1 VINSIAI
8 IDNGSGSF
16 TFNAIGA
23 QNITNYTWNF
33 GDGSNEVNGSGMP
46 GQLIHT
52 FPCGEYT
59 VTLTL
64 NNDCGTVVATRLVSF
79 DCAGTGID
87 NVSTLQKEISL
98 YPNPSTSKVTIAN
111 KAHIRMKEIN
121 IVNLMGQTIYKNDKV
136 NADQIDIN
144 TTGFTPGIY
153 NVMINTDKG
162 MVTKKLEI
170 IR

>member
-1 VINSIAI
+1 
-8 IDNGSGSF
+8 
-16 TFNAIGA
+16 
-23 QNITNYTWNF
+23 
-33 GDGSNEVNGSGMP
+33 
-46 GQLIHT
+46 
-52 FPCGEYT
+52 
-59 VTLTL
+59 
-64 NNDCGTVVATRLVSF
+64 
-79 DCAGTGID
+79 
-87 NVSTLQKEISL
+87 
-98 YPNPSTSKVTIAN
+98 
-111 KAHIRMKEIN
+111 MKEIN